1 MPKHPKHHPHH
12 ARTQKRLATGLETV
26 DTQWKSYHRYV
37 FRISAEHLSPSD
49 DLVQFALSVTEHEEL
64 TGLIAHILA
73 RKEDLKLR
81 DDTIT
86 DLETYAPDASA
97 APPASSSVPSAPSLQ
112 RLQQVC
118 YRVARHEDPFQPVIA
133 DYMLDTATLPAAC
146 PPFPPIVAEIAGL
159 FSLSADDTRI
169 LMALFA
175 LEEIEPL
182 SNVMRQATHRQ
193 QMRVLAEIAA
203 IDLHA
208 FVRATAPGAPLA
220 RLGLLTYRGGRD
232 EIADIDISR
241 PLLFALRSNTLDDL
255 RAGLFDETPSPQYQL
270 TEFSVPA
277 DEVRTCA
284 AAVRGGHPLLIAGEP
299 GVGKTEFARTLVD
312 ALGRHAHTIATI
324 NRHSEPLRGPRSAD
338 PEGTRF
344 SAIRMAVNLLSPSS
358 DVLIID
364 EADALL
370 QSASG
375 FFALFGG
382 GSGGSYDKAILN
394 DLLEHLP
401 VATIWITNDHDM
413 IPASAMRRFGH
424 VFAFPHPSIDTRV
437 RMISERLAPLTGT
450 ATEGSADA
458 DSGTSAAW
466 TRDLAARYD
475 ITPAAIDRTARI
487 IAAELD
493 AQELSP
499 ADVRTR
505 VADYIEQISSG
516 ALAHDVRR
524 LPTVSPSFEPRFC
537 STSESLDRVERQALH
552 RAQTGAG
559 LRLLFGGPPGGG
571 KTQYALWLAKRLG
584 RDVVLK
590 RPSDLLSKWLGDSEK
605 QIAAAFRAAARAGS
619 VLVLD
624 EADALLY
631 DRSIAQRSWEHSQI
645 AEFLQQI
652 QEFTGILIAC
662 TNRVDAVDPALRRR
676 FHKHVTFGPISDEVL
691 PPALAHIFPRVPF
704 SDRDIAALR
713 QGPPLMMSDLAT
725 AAEMMEME
733 ALDRGAPGSAQG
745 SATAPG
751 TSVGGGTE
759 DHPDLSPDA
768 PPAATIVEEILANAR
783 SRDRSRGIGF

>member
-1 MPKHPKHHPHH
+1 MPKYSKYRPHH
-12 ARTQKRLATGLETV
+12 THSDRRLSTGLETV
-26 DTQWKSYHRYV
+26 DTQWKTYHRYV

-49 DLVQFALSVTEHEEL
+49 DLVQFALSITEFEEL
-64 TGLIAHILA
+64 TGLIAHILS

-86 DLETYAPDASA
+86 DLETYAPGASA
-97 APPASSSVPSAPSLQ
+97 APSGLSSTASLQ
-112 RLQQVC
+112 RLQHVC
-118 YRVARHEDPFQPVIA
+118 YRVARHEDPFQPVII
-133 DYMLDTATLPAAC
+133 DYMLDNATLPDAC
-146 PPFPPIVAEIAGL
+146 PPFPPIVTEIAGL
-159 FSLSADDTRI
+159 FSLSADDVRI
-169 LMALFA
+169 LIALFA

-182 SNVMRQATHRQ
+182 SNMMRQATHRQ
-193 QMRVLAEIAA
+193 QMRILAEIAA

-220 RLGLLTYRGGRD
+220 RLGLLSYRGGRD

-255 RAGLFDETPSPQYQL
+255 RAGLFDNTPSPQYQL
-270 TEFSVPA
+270 AEFSVPA

-299 GVGKTEFARTLVD
+299 GVGKTEFARSLVD

-324 NRHSEPLRGPRSAD
+324 NRHSEPFRGARSAD
-338 PEGTRF
+338 LEGTRF
-344 SAIRMAVNLLSPSS
+344 SAIRLAVNLLSPRT

-375 FFALFGG
+375 FFALLGG
-382 GSGGSYDKAILN
+382 GSSGSYDKAILN

-401 VATIWITNDHDM
+401 VATIWITNDHAM
-413 IPASAMRRFGH
+413 IPTSAMRRFGH
-424 VFAFPHPSIDTRV
+424 VFAFPHPSIETRV
-437 RMISERLAPLTGT
+437 RMLSERLAPLFGAEHET
-450 ATEGSADA
+450 ADVAGSK
-458 DSGTSAAW
+458 AAAASSDIATW

-475 ITPAAIDRTARI
+475 ITPAAIDRTDRI
-487 IAAELD
+487 ITAELD
-493 AQELSP
+493 AQELSST
-499 ADVRTR
+499 DVRTR
-505 VADYIEQISSG
+505 VADYIDQISSG

-524 LPTVSPSFEPRFC
+524 LPTVATSFDPCFC
-537 STSESLDRVERQALH
+537 STSESLNRVERQTLH
-552 RAQTGAG
+552 RARTGSG

-590 RPSDLLSKWLGDSEK
+590 RPSDLLSKWVGDSEK
-605 QIAAAFRAAARAGS
+605 QIAAAFRAAAQAGS

-631 DRSIAQRSWEHSQI
+631 DRTIAQRSWEHSQI

-652 QEFTGILIAC
+652 QEFSGILIAC
-662 TNRVDAVDPALRRR
+662 TNRVDAVDPALLRR

-691 PPALAHIFPRVPF
+691 PGALAHIFPEVTF
-704 SDRDIAALR
+704 SNKDVAALR

-725 AAEMMEME
+725 AAEIMEIE
-733 ALDRGAPGSAQG
+733 ALDRGTLESTPGVEHRKD
-745 SATAPG
+745 P
-751 TSVGGGTE
+751 
-759 DHPDLSPDA
+759 PDYAPDA
-768 PPAATIVEEILANAR
+768 PTAAIIVKEILVNAR
-783 SRDRSRGIGF
+783 SRDRTRDIGF